1 MQLCKAYAR
10 EYDKS
15 ASAALVTDLI
25 WYGPKNM
32 KMFLQRPKEVHRI
45 VVLFY
50 EVNNGHDCEVRQDT
64 NLLRSDQKDY

>member
-1 MQLCKAYAR
+1 MQLCKAYER

-32 KMFLQRPKEVHRI
+32 NVFLQGPKEFHRV

-50 EVNNGHDCEVRQDT
+50 EVNNGH
-64 NLLRSDQKDY
+64 N